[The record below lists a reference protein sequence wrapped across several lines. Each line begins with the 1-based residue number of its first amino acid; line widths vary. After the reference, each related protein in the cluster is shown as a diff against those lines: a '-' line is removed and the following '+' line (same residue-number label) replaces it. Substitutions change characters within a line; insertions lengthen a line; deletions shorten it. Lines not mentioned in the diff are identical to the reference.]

1 MLFFSPVSSLFR
13 RPFRAA
19 WLKAA
24 LCSCICA
31 AAWTSCS
38 VDKHMERKA
47 GELMNRMAAIPD
59 WDRLPRKEISW
70 DQAMACMME
79 GNLDL
84 KRSEQSL
91 RTTERAVV
99 NVFTQIIPGVNLDWM
114 LTKELSELSRVTT
127 QDVEYN
133 TNILFNM
140 PSLTQIPFDYYS
152 AKSAVYTAQKTL
164 EMKKRELVSR
174 LYRQVISYQNARI
187 SYRNRLNSL
196 PYDDDGVQKKI
207 AEQELEKSLDD
218 ISQGFATLMGNM
230 EARWLV
236 RPETMPRLDWGKY
249 KSAARHLDLLVVTMV
264 AMELE
269 ASRLQ
274 VLNAK
279 MKFFP
284 SVDINFYSPTL
295 FSSTGGTYQGF
306 FAGGGDMQVNMSLR
320 EELDTRLTSWFQY
333 KTAKENHDLM
343 QKKVLMDLQQR
354 RIKVAALMESRRRF
368 EVWKQ
373 VVLKEIEFK
382 KSRMAFSG
390 KEYLDQRKD
399 IKTMYES
406 LDSETAKNA
415 EVEAALI
422 MEYGWL
428 R

>member
-1 MLFFSPVSSLFR
+1 MGF
-13 RPFRAA
+13 
-19 WLKAA
+19 
-24 LCSCICA
+24 CICA
-31 AAWTSCS
+31 VACTSCS
-38 VDKHMERKA
+38 VDKHMERKTV
-47 GELMNRMAAIPD
+47 ELMDKMAAIPN
-59 WDRLPRKEISW
+59 WDELPRREISW
-70 DQAMACMME
+70 DTAMAVMME

-84 KRSEQSL
+84 KRSEQAL
-91 RTTERAVV
+91 RATERSVISV
-99 NVFTQIIPGVNLDWM
+99 YTQVIPGVNLDWM
-114 LTKELSELSRVTT
+114 LTKELSELTRVTA

-152 AKSAVYTAQKTL
+152 AKSAVYTARKTL

-174 LYRQVISYQNARI
+174 LYRQVLSYQNACV
-187 SYRNRLNSL
+187 SHKNRLDAV
-196 PYDDDGVQKKI
+196 PYDDDGVQKKLI
-207 AEQELEKSLDD
+207 QDDWEKRVSE
-218 ISQGFATLMGNM
+218 ISQGFAVLMGNM
-230 EARWLV
+230 DAQWLV
-236 RPETMPRLDWGKY
+236 RPETMPRVDWRKY
-249 KSAARHLDLLVVTMV
+249 KSASRHLDLLVVTMV

-306 FAGGGDMQVNMSLR
+306 FAGAGAMQVNMSLR

-343 QKKVLMDLQQR
+343 QKKVVMDLQQR
-354 RIKVAALMESRRRF
+354 RIKVAALMESRKRF
-368 EVWKQ
+368 EIWKK
-373 VVLKEIEFK
+373 VILKEIEFK
-382 KSRMAFSG
+382 KSRMALSG
-390 KEYLDQRKD
+390 KEYLAQRKD
-399 IKTMYES
+399 IKTMHEN
-406 LDSETAKNA
+406 LDAEAAKNA

-428 R
+428 K